1 MARCSKCDKE
11 IRFIKVKGS
20 KSLIV
25 NSNSVYFLPDDNG
38 RVYVMTNGKMR
49 TGQPAFDGIKGFTL
63 HDCGVL

>member
-20 KSLIV
+20 KSLVV
-25 NSNSVYFLPDDNG
+25 NNSSVYFLPDDNG
-38 RVYVMTNGKMR
+38 KVYVMSNGKMR
-49 TGQPAFDGIKGFTL
+49 TGQAASDGIIGFTL